1 VKLPGVRLANL
12 AGFLAC
18 AGLMAYALFA
28 EYVLLLM
35 PCPLCVFE
43 RLAVITLG
51 IVFLGAAV
59 QDPRALGRRIYAALV
74 FFAAAGGAGVAAWH
88 VYMQNLPPEE
98 IPTCGPGL
106 EFIWDTFPVMEA
118 LNMVFAGSG
127 ECADIVWSFLG
138 LSMPAWV
145 FISVGVIGIFGIW
158 NNLRQDPRTADLF

>member
-1 VKLPGVRLANL
+1 MKLPGVRLANL

-18 AGLMAYALFA
+18 VGLMAYALYA

-43 RLAVITLG
+43 RLAVISLG
-51 IVFLGAAV
+51 IVFLGAAL
-59 QDPRALGRRIYAALV
+59 QDPRGIGRRIFATLV
-74 FFAAAGGAGVAAWH
+74 FLAAGSGVSVAAWH
-88 VYMQNLPPEE
+88 VRMQNLPPED

-118 LNMVFAGSG
+118 LKLVFAGSG

-145 FISVGVIGIFGIW
+145 FISLLVLGVFGVW
-158 NNLRQDPRTADLF
+158 NNLRQDPGTAELS